1 MYRLVK
7 FPSAKIVRY
16 LSSILTL
23 VLWLLLVLPSP
34 AYAWNKA
41 GHMVTGSIAYSEL
54 QKNDPQALA
63 SVINLLKQNSDLYD
77 KWLSQVNQ
85 NANSTLNPDQI
96 LFMQAARWS
105 DDIRTRPQLSHPKW
119 HYIDFPYKPAS
130 QPASVSVEEPDPE
143 NLLTAFQENLERVRI
158 SNNDSEKAIALSWLF
173 HLTGDVHQPLHTTS
187 LFATEYPQGD
197 RGGNLFH
204 IKVKQNSKPI
214 NLHKFWDDLILG
226 SENIRTVRN
235 RATQLRLNPSYSR
248 SRLSEL
254 SDKQIDDWAKPE
266 SYELAKKVAYG
277 NGTLTGSPKE
287 ESAPVLPRD
296 YLGTAKR
303 VAERRAVLAGYRLA
317 DLLQQVF

>member
-1 MYRLVK
+1 MCRLVK
-7 FPSAKIVRY
+7 FPSLKIVRY
-16 LSSILTL
+16 LSFSLTL

-41 GHMVTGSIAYSEL
+41 GHMVTGAIAYSEL

-63 SVINLLKQNSDLYD
+63 SAINLLKQNSDLND

-143 NLLTAFQENLERVRI
+143 NLLTAFQENLERVRN

-187 LFATEYPQGD
+187 LFTTEYPQGD

-296 YLGTAKR
+296 YLNTAKR